1 MDDEDFAGVV
11 EGLREAVQDIKA
23 RKGAY
28 VKEVRAKT
36 QLSQAAFARRY
47 HLNVRTLQNWEGG
60 KPVDKVGQVLLRL
73 IERDPVAVD
82 RRLNS

>member
-1 MDDEDFAGVV
+1 M
-11 EGLREAVQDIKA
+11 REAVQDIKA

-82 RRLNS
+82 RMLNS